1 MLREKLREYI
11 ELSGAMDRMTSV
23 IDAANAYMMEQLH
36 GTHTPG
42 EIAEIKRLNDK
53 YMLLVRGRLDEFR
66 EKFVDLYAEFYT
78 EEDVDALLFYLK
90 SPVAKKQRE
99 VANKILDRAIE
110 ISSDFNKELLKQLAG
125 ATLDRQVN

>member
-23 IDAANAYMMEQLH
+23 IDAANAYMMEQLY

-110 ISSDFNKELLKQLAG
+110 ISADFNKELLKQLAG